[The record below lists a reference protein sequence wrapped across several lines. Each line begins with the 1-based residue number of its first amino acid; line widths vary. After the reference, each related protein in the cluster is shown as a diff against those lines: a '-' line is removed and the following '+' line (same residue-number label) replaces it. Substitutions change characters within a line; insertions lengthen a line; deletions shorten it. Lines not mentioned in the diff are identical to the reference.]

1 MLFKIQNYV
10 LTVYLE
16 TEVLNILKSNILFLS
31 FIILYLLSIGIKM

>member
-16 TEVLNILKSNILFLS
+16 TEILNILKSNILFLS